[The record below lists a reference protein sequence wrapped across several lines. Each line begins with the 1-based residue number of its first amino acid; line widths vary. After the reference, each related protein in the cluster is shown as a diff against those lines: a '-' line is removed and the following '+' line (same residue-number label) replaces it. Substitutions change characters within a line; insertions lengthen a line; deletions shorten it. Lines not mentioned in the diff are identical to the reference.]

1 LYSTHLSSLLK
12 KIYNAIAINN
22 FFCQQAEKSIG
33 LLQIK
38 LQKLTF
44 YRYFI
49 YIFYKNS
56 MLHNYRK
63 LSVSILVFLLT
74 LASNKNLS
82 SETDKQIT
90 LPFPSENS
98 INKIE
103 KEIEIEVIQPS
114 KASTL
119 PNQSD
124 PSGVSSPKKKK
135 SEKAED
141 PHLGIY
147 PRGMYQLNRSE
158 TDKALV
164 DLNQATS
171 SEGGNTNLAKLE
183 IVRLLAKERK
193 TAQAKTMLDGIDDL
207 DTRYKGYF
215 ELASGLDNISTTKQE
230 REESI
235 PLFLQII
242 TEAPREMIS
251 DKKSKDKTKDDEPQ
265 FNPLLPKT
273 RWALANVLFK
283 SEEFTPALDH
293 LSRIIIEF
301 PKSEYLD
308 DAIYLSGK
316 IHEVGNQ
323 KFPRDTKR
331 AIKYYQIFLKKK
343 DQEPFKSSIYL
354 SEIEK
359 RVKQITPNLKPFAIQ

>member
-1 LYSTHLSSLLK
+1 LYNLHINSLLN
-12 KIYNAIAINN
+12 KITTYYKYLNIHNN
-22 FFCQQAEKSIG
+22 RNFI
-33 LLQIK
+33 
-38 LQKLTF
+38 LTIIV
-44 YRYFI
+44 FI
-49 YIFYKNS
+49 LIFLNQE
-56 MLHNYRK
+56 
-63 LSVSILVFLLT
+63 
-74 LASNKNLS
+74 NLF
-82 SETDKQIT
+82 SESDKQIT
-90 LPFPSENS
+90 LPFPSENL
-98 INKIE
+98 INKVE

-114 KASTL
+114 KASSL
-119 PNQSD
+119 PNQLDTGSTTT
-124 PSGVSSPKKKK
+124 PKKKK
-135 SEKAED
+135 AEKVED
-141 PHLGIY
+141 PHLGLY

-158 TDKALV
+158 TEKALV

-183 IVRLLAKERK
+183 VVRLLAKERK
-193 TAQAKTMLDGIDDL
+193 TAQAKTLLDGIDDL

-251 DKKSKDKTKDDEPQ
+251 DKKSKDKPKDDEPQ

-283 SEEFTPALDH
+283 SDEFTPALDH
-293 LSRIIIEF
+293 LSKIIIEF

-323 KFPRDTKR
+323 KFPRDIKR
-331 AIKYYQIFLKKK
+331 AIKYYEIFLKKK

-354 SEIEK
+354 SEIERK
-359 RVKQITPNLKPFAIQ
+359 IKIITPNLKPFAIQ

>member
-1 LYSTHLSSLLK
+1 LLK
-12 KIYNAIAINN
+12 KITTLHKYLNLYNNRN
-22 FFCQQAEKSIG
+22 FLPTI
-33 LLQIK
+33 I
-38 LQKLTF
+38 
-44 YRYFI
+44 
-49 YIFYKNS
+49 
-56 MLHNYRK
+56 
-63 LSVSILVFLLT
+63 VFLVIFL
-74 LASNKNLS
+74 SNENLFS
-82 SETDKQIT
+82 DSDKQIT
-90 LPFPSENS
+90 LPFPSENL
-98 INKIE
+98 INKVE

-114 KASTL
+114 RASSL
-119 PNQSD
+119 PNQLDTGSTT
-124 PSGVSSPKKKK
+124 SPKKKK
-135 SEKAED
+135 TEKSED
-141 PHLGIY
+141 PHLGLY

-158 TDKALV
+158 TEKALI

-183 IVRLLAKERK
+183 VVRLLAKERK
-193 TAQAKTMLDGIDDL
+193 TAQAKTLLDGIDDL

-215 ELASGLDNISTTKQE
+215 ELASGIDNISTTRQE

-251 DKKSKDKTKDDEPQ
+251 DKKSKDKPKDDEPQ

-283 SEEFTPALDH
+283 SDEFTPALDH
-293 LSRIIIEF
+293 LSKIIIEF

-323 KFPRDTKR
+323 KFPRDIKR
-331 AIKYYQIFLKKK
+331 AIKYYEIFLKKK

-354 SEIEK
+354 SEIERK
-359 RVKQITPNLKPFAIQ
+359 IKLITPNLKPFAIQ